1 MAVQQQ
7 GQPRVCARLK
17 RRVVQ
22 LSALKRH
29 LCAHPVTSFSP
40 PLASHTTLRFCS
52 HLQFLD
58 AARRLGGSDAQQP
71 PCLHLNMVFEGG
83 LGSIVVEVQIHL
95 FSIMEVKKES
105 HQLYEVERAS
115 SMQALA

>member
-1 MAVQQQ
+1 
-7 GQPRVCARLK
+7 
-17 RRVVQ
+17 
-22 LSALKRH
+22 
-29 LCAHPVTSFSP
+29 
-40 PLASHTTLRFCS
+40 
-52 HLQFLD
+52 
-58 AARRLGGSDAQQP
+58 
-71 PCLHLNMVFEGG
+71 MVFEGG